1 MFSSRKPDTSN
12 RRVHRPRTPDHIEA
26 AALDRDRLRM
36 LGREFEQ
43 ALTAV
48 QMASMD
54 ELTLLTNL
62 HGFLGLAQR
71 WLDACQE
78 LGKPASLL
86 FFDLDCCEC
95 IDPVHGRSEGDGA
108 LKTFADVLRIAFRES
123 DVVARVGAEEF
134 AVLLTGSTAVEVARI
149 HSRLNEMLDERN
161 ATTGR
166 RYPIRFRIDQ
176 LEFNPARHRSAEAL
190 MKAID
195 RARHAGAVQ
204 F

>member
-1 MFSSRKPDTSN
+1 MFSSRKPDITD
-12 RRVHRPRTPDHIEA
+12 RRSDRPRSPDFAEA
-26 AALDRDRLRM
+26 AVLERDRLRM

-86 FFDLDCCEC
+86 YFDLDCSEC
-95 IDPVHGRSEGDGA
+95 TDPSHGRNAGDGA
-108 LKTFADVLRIAFRES
+108 LKSFADVLRIAFRES
-123 DVVARVGAEEF
+123 DVVARVGGDEF
-134 AVLLTGSTAVEVARI
+134 AVLLTGTSAVEVAHIRT
-149 HSRLNEMLDERN
+149 RLNEILDERG
-161 ATTGR
+161 AAAGR

>member
-1 MFSSRKPDTSN
+1 MFSPRKPDISN
-12 RRVHRPRTPDHIEA
+12 CRVAKPRSPDFAEA
-26 AALDRDRLRM
+26 AVLDRDRLRM

-86 FFDLDCCEC
+86 YFDLDCSAC
-95 IDPVHGRSEGDGA
+95 IDPVYGRCERDSA

-123 DVVARVGAEEF
+123 DVVARVGADEF
-134 AVLLTGSTAVEVARI
+134 VVLLTGSTAVDVAQIR
-149 HSRLNEMLDERN
+149 SRLNEMLDERG
-161 ATTGR
+161 ATVGR
-166 RYPIRFRIDQ
+166 RYPIGFRIDQ